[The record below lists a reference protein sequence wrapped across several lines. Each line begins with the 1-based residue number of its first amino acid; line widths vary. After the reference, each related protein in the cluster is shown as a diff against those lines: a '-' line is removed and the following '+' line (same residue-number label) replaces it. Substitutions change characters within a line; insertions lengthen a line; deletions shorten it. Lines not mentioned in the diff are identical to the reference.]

1 MLRLIFAG
9 TPAFAATVLD
19 AVVQAGHEVALVLC
33 QPDRPAGRGQ
43 RLVAPPVKQRA
54 LELGLAV
61 GQPARLR
68 EEVDRAPLRAAA
80 ADLMLVVAYGLIQD
94 FTPVVGRVATG
105 GLIVGSILL
114 APAIVLGYAIK
125 AAEKDDRARGI

>member
-1 MLRLIFAG
+1 MTSTADQSDPIRQRRTVIAIWTARANRAG
-9 TPAFAATVLD
+9 YGAFGVSIAA
-19 AVVQAGHEVALVLC
+19 
-33 QPDRPAGRGQ
+33 
-43 RLVAPPVKQRA
+43 
-54 LELGLAV
+54 
-61 GQPARLR
+61 
-68 EEVDRAPLRAAA
+68 
-80 ADLMLVVAYGLIQD
+80 VAYGLMQD